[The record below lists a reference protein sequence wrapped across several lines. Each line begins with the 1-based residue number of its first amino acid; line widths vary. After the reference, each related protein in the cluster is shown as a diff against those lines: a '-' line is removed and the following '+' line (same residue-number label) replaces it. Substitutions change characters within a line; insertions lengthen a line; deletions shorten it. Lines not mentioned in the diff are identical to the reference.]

1 MSTSNLVSVL
11 AEHAQRFAVSQAE
24 IEALYNRFRA
34 LDRGQK
40 VGLGVAHLSA
50 VQSIVQRMQHT
61 ESRLGSHLARC
72 TRVPVNRAGYFT
84 RLSSSGRARLLHDC
98 HF

>member
-50 VQSIVQRMQHT
+50 VQSTVQGMQHT
-61 ESRLGSHLARC
+61 MSRVGSHLARC
-72 TRVPVNRAGYFT
+72 TSVPINWVGYFR
-84 RLSSSGRARLLHDC
+84 RLSSSGQARSLHDC